1 MLVSKMVCRLAVAA
15 WIAGPL
21 LLHGE
26 STRTIKEAD
35 ITAASCSMAVRQI
48 VGYSYKAP
56 ERHCGKWEEGLVG
69 NRRQKPQP
77 QKNEPEIRAV
87 ALGEENGY
95 YVFFTLRS
103 FLDPFYPSPIIQN
116 MPTSVVNSTGKE
128 EEVNYEKNTSAYN
141 KEVINN
147 SSNKIE
153 NHPYIRYSELQLV
166 WYKDN
171 GGGVQEII
179 QRWELVSAFD
189 HAEPKDHTSW
199 TGFKKKE
206 SYGSGVYERPH
217 NNISVEK
224 HFALQAVG
232 GQDNRDKPSN
242 TLKAYVKYYD
252 DHDIALLYVK
262 VPVDQTPIPTL
273 GLKNPTIACDLALK
287 RSERLFG
294 FKFNLI
300 GKETFQLIQ
309 DHRCPKQPIAGGSG
323 FLMLAGLAMEPSTF
337 TILLTVDKAIAIA
350 LGPVPNRTLAG
361 VWDFYSTIDDKK
373 MALIATEVGKQLLGT
388 VVQQ

>member
-26 STRTIKEAD
+26 STRMCRLAVAAWIAGPLLLHGESTRTIKEAD
-35 ITAASCSMAVRQI
+35 VTAASCSMAVRQI

-252 DHDIALLYVK
+252 DHDIA
-262 VPVDQTPIPTL
+262 
-273 GLKNPTIACDLALK
+273 
-287 RSERLFG
+287 FG

>member
-26 STRTIKEAD
+26 STRTVKEAD
-35 ITAASCSMAVRQI
+35 VTAASYSMAVRQVI
-48 VGYSYKAP
+48 GYAYDAP
-56 ERHCGKWEEGLVG
+56 ERHCGKWEEGQKG

-87 ALGEENGY
+87 ALGEEDGY

-116 MPTSVVNSTGKE
+116 MPTSVINSAGQE
-128 EEVNYEKNTSAYN
+128 EDIDYKKNTAAYN

-147 SSNKIE
+147 NSGKIE
-153 NHPYIRYSELQLV
+153 NHPYIRYSELQLT

-179 QRWELVSAFD
+179 QKWELVSAFD

-199 TGFKKKE
+199 FTAKE
-206 SYGSGVYERPH
+206 PYRSGIYVRPH
-217 NNISVEK
+217 KSISVEK
-224 HFALQAVG
+224 HFELQAVG

-242 TLKAYVKYYD
+242 ALKAYIKYYD

-262 VPVDQTPIPTL
+262 LPADQAPIPTL
-273 GLKNPTIACDLALK
+273 GLKNPTLACDLSLK
-287 RSERLFG
+287 RSEQLFG

-309 DHRCPKQPIAGGSG
+309 DHRCPEQPSSTRSSG

-361 VWDFYSTIDDKK
+361 VWDFYSTIDNKK
-373 MALIATEVGKQLLGT
+373 MALIATEVGKVLLGT